1 MDRNWT
7 SQSECAIRIAAG
19 KADMVVAMER
29 LFGPLPPGWSDLSID
44 LDPDETPGTAR
55 YIAPEVAIEWAAK
68 MAKVAR

>member
-1 MDRNWT
+1 
-7 SQSECAIRIAAG
+7 
-19 KADMVVAMER
+19 MVVAMER